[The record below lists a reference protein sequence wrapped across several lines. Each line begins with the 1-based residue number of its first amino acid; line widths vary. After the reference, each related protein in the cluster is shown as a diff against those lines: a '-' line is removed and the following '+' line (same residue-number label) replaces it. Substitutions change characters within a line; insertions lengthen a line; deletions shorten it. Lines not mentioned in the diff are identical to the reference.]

1 VVCPLSRTC
10 SNLLLG
16 SCPPGPACSYNK
28 SVDHRESTVSLKYS
42 THPMPKLTHA
52 SRRLT
57 RVGSVSPRYLKED
70 RWWQQAS
77 LETESQSQGVKGSRG
92 QGVKGSR
99 AGLQQ
104 SLVAVA
110 GSKAA
115 AGSSHTQQQKVTWK
129 LKGCARTGAQ
139 DSRLKTKVDTNAK

>member
-92 QGVKGSR
+92 QGVKGRLAAESGGSGR
-99 AGLQQ
+99 QQ
-104 SLVAVA
+104 
-110 GSKAA
+110 GSCRQQPHPAA
-115 AGSSHTQQQKVTWK
+115 ESNLEVERV
-129 LKGCARTGAQ
+129 RTHRC
-139 DSRLKTKVDTNAK
+139 SRLKTQDEG